1 MIKVLFNK
9 IQKFIFY
16 YYWLFFPK
24 KINKLNLNDLNFRK
38 IDFVNYQK
46 IRSYFFK
53 DSFFKKYSSLESH
66 SFDFLYFAKKLGG
79 KTGIEL
85 SKKYIFQWYTL
96 FKHKVNF
103 PWNDELIAK
112 RLINIL
118 YNYEFINSLSSKYE
132 TDYLNKIIYIHVKRL
147 FYEFKKKSEFDLT
160 SDELKA
166 VTLFSLILNKNNLKF
181 LKKIEAVLDVQIDA
195 LGVHKSYN
203 LLEHAKFINNINEI
217 KNIFLY
223 FGIKIPDKINFLI
236 LNMTS
241 ILNQYVHDDGSI
253 ALFNGANNSYQKQI
267 IELLSQEEF
276 LKSRTFKNV
285 QNGIAFYYDK
295 KKRVFYDVVQPT
307 KYGFSKN
314 LSAGTLSFELS
325 VLGEKIITNCGASE
339 NSGKNPEYLRY
350 SAAHSTII
358 LKNTNISEI
367 KEKNPH
373 LKYPQKVSFNYENI
387 NDMSIFEGSHNGYMN
402 KYKKIIKRKL
412 IISNNKNKVIGE
424 DSIISL
430 KAKDEK
436 IVYHIRFHLMPGI
449 NTNVTNNKKNIILK
463 TKKNKIWLFKSN
475 SEITIENSIYV
486 NNNTTKEIQQ
496 IVIKGIT
503 SKTKQ
508 TEKWSIEKI

>member
-1 MIKVLFNK
+1 
-9 IQKFIFY
+9 
-16 YYWLFFPK
+16 
-24 KINKLNLNDLNFRK
+24 
-38 IDFVNYQK
+38 
-46 IRSYFFK
+46 
-53 DSFFKKYSSLESH
+53 
-66 SFDFLYFAKKLGG
+66 
-79 KTGIEL
+79 
-85 SKKYIFQWYTL
+85 
-96 FKHKVNF
+96 
-103 PWNDELIAK
+103 
-112 RLINIL
+112 
-118 YNYEFINSLSSKYE
+118 
-132 TDYLNKIIYIHVKRL
+132 
-147 FYEFKKKSEFDLT
+147 
-160 SDELKA
+160 
-166 VTLFSLILNKNNLKF
+166 
-181 LKKIEAVLDVQIDA
+181 

-241 ILNQYVHDDGSI
+241 ILNQYIHDDGSI

-307 KYGFSKN
+307 TYGFSKN

-325 VLGEKIITNCGASE
+325 VLGEKIITNCGSSE

-475 SEITIENSIYV
+475 SEITIEKSIYV

>member
-1 MIKVLFNK
+1 MIKFFFNK
-9 IQKFIFY
+9 IQKFILC
-16 YYWLFFPK
+16 YYWLFFPR
-24 KINKLNLNDLNFRK
+24 KINILNLNDLNFKK

-53 DSFFKKYSSLESH
+53 ENSFIKYSSFESH

-85 SKKYIFQWYTL
+85 SKKKIFQWYNL

-103 PWNDELIAK
+103 PWSEGLIAK

-118 YNYEFINSLSSKYE
+118 YNYEFINSLSSQYE
-132 TDYLNKIIYIHVKRL
+132 TDYLNKIVYIHTKRL

-166 VTLFSLILNKNNLKF
+166 VTLLSLMFNKNNLKF
-181 LKKIEAVLDVQIDA
+181 LKKTEAALDAQVDA

-203 LLEHAKFINNINEI
+203 PLEHAKFINNINEI

-223 FGIKIPDKINFLI
+223 FGIKTPDKINFII

-241 ILNQYVHDDGSI
+241 ILNQYIHDDGSL
-253 ALFNGANNSYQKQI
+253 ALFNGANNNYQKQI
-267 IELLSQEEF
+267 IEILNQEDF

-285 QNGIAFYYDK
+285 QNGIAFYSDK

-307 KYGFSKN
+307 KYAFSKN
-314 LSAGTLSFELS
+314 LSAGTLSLELS
-325 VLGEKIITNCGASE
+325 VFGEKIITNCGASE
-339 NSGKNPEYLRY
+339 SGGKNPEYLRY

-367 KEKNPH
+367 KEKAPH
-373 LKYPQKVSFNYENI
+373 IKYPQKVTFNYENT
-387 NDMSIFEGSHNGYMN
+387 NDMTVFEGSHNGYMD

-412 IISNNKNKVIGE
+412 LISNNENKVIGE

-430 KAKDEK
+430 KAKDKK

-449 NTNVTNNKKNIILK
+449 NTNITNNKKNIILK

-508 TEKWSIEKI
+508 IEKWSIEKI

>member
-1 MIKVLFNK
+1 MIKVFFNK
-9 IQKFIFY
+9 IQKFIFF
-16 YYWLFFPK
+16 YYWLCFPK
-24 KINKLNLNDLNFRK
+24 KIDKLKLNDLNFKK

-46 IRSYFFK
+46 IKSYFFK
-53 DSFFKKYSSLESH
+53 ENFFIKYSSVETH

-85 SKKYIFQWYTL
+85 SKKKIFQWYVL
-96 FKHKVNF
+96 FKYKVNF
-103 PWNDELIAK
+103 PWNGELIAK
-112 RLINIL
+112 RLVNIL
-118 YNYEFINSLSSKYE
+118 YNYEFINSLSSEYE
-132 TDYLNKIIYIHVKRL
+132 TDYLNKIVYMHIKRL

-166 VTLFSLILNKNNLKF
+166 VTLLSFILNKNNLKF
-181 LKKIEAVLDVQIDA
+181 MKKTEAALDAQVDD

-203 LLEHAKFINNINEI
+203 PLEQARFINNINEI
-217 KNIFLY
+217 KNIFLF

-241 ILNQYVHDDGSI
+241 ILNQYIHDDGSI
-253 ALFNGANNSYQKQI
+253 ALFNGASNSYQKQI
-267 IELLSQEEF
+267 IKMLNQEDF

-285 QNGIAFYYDK
+285 QNGIAFYHDK
-295 KKRVFYDVVQPT
+295 KKKVFYDVVQPT

-339 NSGKNPEYLRY
+339 SSGKNPEYLRY

-367 KEKNPH
+367 KEKSPH
-373 LKYPQKVSFNYENI
+373 IKYPQKVSFNYENI
-387 NDMSIFEGSHNGYMN
+387 NDMEIFEGSHNGYMN

-412 IISNNKNKVIGE
+412 VISNHENKVIGE

-430 KAKDEK
+430 KAKDQK

-463 TKKNKIWLFKSN
+463 TKKNNIWLFKSN
-475 SEITIENSIYV
+475 SEIDIENSIYV
-486 NNNTTKEIQQ
+486 NNNTAEEIQQ

-508 TEKWSIEKI
+508 IEKWSIEKI

>member
-1 MIKVLFNK
+1 MIKLLFNK
-9 IQKFIFY
+9 IQKFIFC
-16 YYWLFFPK
+16 YYWLFFYK
-24 KINKLNLNDLNFRK
+24 KIDRLNLNDLNFKK
-38 IDFVNYQK
+38 IDFVNYHK
-46 IRSYFFK
+46 IRTYFFK
-53 DSFFKKYSSLESH
+53 ENFFNKYSGLETH

-85 SKKYIFQWYTL
+85 SKKNIFQWYAL
-96 FKHKVNF
+96 FKYKVDF

-132 TDYLNKIIYIHVKRL
+132 TDYLNRIVHMHVKRL

-160 SDELKA
+160 SEELKA
-166 VTLFSLILNKNNLKF
+166 IILFSLLFNKNNLKF
-181 LKKIEAVLDVQIDA
+181 LKKIEATLDAQIDS
-195 LGVHKSYN
+195 LGMHKSYN
-203 LLEHAKFINNINEI
+203 PLEHAKFINNLNEI
-217 KNIFLY
+217 KNILLY
-223 FGIKIPDKINFLI
+223 FGIKIPDKINFLT

-241 ILNQYVHDDGSI
+241 ILNQYIHDDGSM
-253 ALFNGANNSYQKQI
+253 ALFNGANNNYQKQI
-267 IELLSQEEF
+267 IEILNQEEF

-285 QNGIAFYYDK
+285 ENGIAFYYDK

-307 KYGFSKN
+307 NYSFNKN

-367 KEKNPH
+367 KEKSPH
-373 LKYPQKVSFNYENI
+373 IKYPQIVSFNYENL

-412 IISNNKNKVIGE
+412 IIKNNENKVMGE

-449 NTNVTNNKKNIILK
+449 DTNVTNNKKNIILK
-463 TKKNKIWLFKSN
+463 TKKNNIWLFKSD
-475 SEITIENSIYV
+475 SEIAIENSIYV

-503 SKTKQ
+503 SKNKQ
-508 TEKWSIEKI
+508 IEKWSIEKI